1 MRLCTIAKEFK
12 ANEIAFQSKADHMRR
27 VHTDTLFCFFD
38 FDLHLKTLICKFDPD
53 ILKMYLHTRREL
65 LRYRQQPDATVT
77 HLHTTFT
84 GCSPMWGRGT
94 PLPPCPFTSS
104 SFPLFTFF
112 FLSLALPI
120 FFFCP
125 SLPFLPE

>member
-1 MRLCTIAKEFK
+1 MNVDVVVFGRTDVTEERADARNLVNRTAATLRNIAVPQTGE
-12 ANEIAFQSKADHMRR
+12 NI
-27 VHTDTLFCFFD
+27 VITLSGGPVWD
-38 FDLHLKTLICKFDPD
+38 
-53 ILKMYLHTRREL
+53 
-65 LRYRQQPDATVT
+65 
-77 HLHTTFT
+77 
-84 GCSPMWGRGT
+84 RGI

-104 SFPLFTFF
+104 FPLFTFP